1 MTAVRPASSHPWRSS
16 IRNHVTEATVRA
28 EIQRLEKSMK
38 DDRRRLAE
46 LKAQLVELTGG
57 RK

>member
-1 MTAVRPASSHPWRSS
+1 MTATRPESGHPWRSS
-16 IRNHVTEATVRA
+16 IRNHVSEATVRA
-28 EIQRLEKSMK
+28 EIQRLENFMK

>member
-1 MTAVRPASSHPWRSS
+1 MTATRPASGHPWRSS

-46 LKAQLVELTGG
+46 LKAQLVQLTGG
-57 RK
+57 QK